1 MTFTSHILQRDRS
14 ETVLLIH
21 GMFTN
26 AGFWLPALRFFP
38 RHRLVLL
45 NVDYIQY
52 FTLANGISA
61 LSDFLHCPRLGLG
74 DQVQIIGH
82 SYGSVLAASV
92 MYPATQRYLLCP
104 VFLAES
110 VDLSGFSTALASKDS
125 GKTTE
130 SGSVQ
135 LLLEQALSEARK
147 VDKAL
152 IAARGDLCLIPD
164 SDIFF
169 QYRNL
174 LTSGACYSYPGDH
187 FEVLNPVSQFFVN

>member
-1 MTFTSHILQRDRS
+1 MQRDRS

-45 NVDYIQY
+45 NVDYVQY

-61 LSDFLHCPRLGLG
+61 LNDFLNCPALGLG
-74 DQVQIIGH
+74 DQLQIIGH
-82 SYGSVLAASV
+82 SYGSVLAASA
-92 MYPATQRYLLCP
+92 MCPAKQRYLLCP

-110 VDLSGFSTALASKDS
+110 VDLFGFSMALASREG
-125 GKTTE
+125 GKTIE
-130 SGSVQ
+130 SGSVP
-135 LLLEQALSEARK
+135 LLLQRALSEARK
-147 VDKAL
+147 ADKAL

-164 SDIFF
+164 SDNFF
-169 QYRNL
+169 QYGNL
-174 LTSGACYSYPGDH
+174 SSFGTCHSYPGDH